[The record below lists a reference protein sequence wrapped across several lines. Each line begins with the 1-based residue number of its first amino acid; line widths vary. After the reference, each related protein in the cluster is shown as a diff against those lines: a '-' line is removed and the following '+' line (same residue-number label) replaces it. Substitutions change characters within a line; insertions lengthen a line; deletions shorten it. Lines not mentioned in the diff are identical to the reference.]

1 MPTEKEL
8 WNHEDELV
16 NQRTTWLMASQ
27 SVLFLA
33 YAGSS
38 DAAVTAVMRR
48 VISPLGV
55 AVNGFVLIGVL
66 AAVAAQ
72 IVLRVKRC
80 DKTERLLVT
89 LPCTIVGWIAA
100 VGIPSAFL
108 AAWVSL
114 L

>member
-1 MPTEKEL
+1 MPTHKEL

-27 SVLFLA
+27 SILFLA
-33 YAGSS
+33 YAGTS
-38 DAAVTAVMRR
+38 DVGLTAIMRR

-55 AVNGFVLIGVL
+55 AVNCFVLIGVL
-66 AAVAAQ
+66 AAVVAQ
-72 IVLRVKRC
+72 IVLRVQRT
-80 DKTERLLVT
+80 DKTERLLVA
-89 LPCTIVGWIAA
+89 LPCTIAGWVAA

-108 AAWVSL
+108 VAWICL